1 MTRAVTLY
9 YAPRTRAFTA
19 LALLEEVGV
28 PYDIH
33 LLDLAA
39 GAHKN
44 PDYLAVN
51 PMGKVPAISDGAVN
65 VAETAAIALYLG
77 DRYSLGNLAPALDSP
92 ARGDYLRWIVFMPGC
107 IEPAMNEKAN
117 KLESNPRRSGWG
129 SYDQVIDV
137 LTKALAKNEYLAGNR
152 YTLADT
158 LIGTALSFMVRF
170 KMMEPDTA
178 LGQYAARI
186 TARPA
191 FQRAAAIEA
200 KYAPKP

>member
-1 MTRAVTLY
+1 MAASITLY
-9 YAPRTRAFTA
+9 YAPQTRSVTA

-39 GAHKN
+39 GDHKK

-51 PMGKVPAISDGAVN
+51 PMGKVPAISDGRVN

-92 ARGDYLRWIVFMPGC
+92 ARGDYLRWAVFMPGC
-107 IEPAMNEKAN
+107 IEPAMSEKFAQR
-117 KLESNPRRSGWG
+117 EPDPRRSGWG
-129 SYDQVIDV
+129 SFDQVVDV

-152 YTLADT
+152 YSLADT
-158 LIGTALSFMVRF
+158 LIGNALNFMVLF
-170 KMMEPDTA
+170 KIMEPSTP

-200 KYAPKP
+200 KYAPKR